1 MQNTK
6 EYRELHKVCNKLRS
20 DIVKMCR
27 FELDT
32 YLKLRNPIIIKEEK
46 SSVEKQKAYELM
58 NIQERK
64 IFYYDVEDYKNKV
77 KIYMSKLNEY
87 QEKCGLM

>member
-32 YLKLRNPIIIKEEK
+32 YLKLRNPIIIREEK
-46 SSVEKQKAYELM
+46 SSVEKQKAYELI

-64 IFYYDVEDYKNKV
+64 IFYYKNKV